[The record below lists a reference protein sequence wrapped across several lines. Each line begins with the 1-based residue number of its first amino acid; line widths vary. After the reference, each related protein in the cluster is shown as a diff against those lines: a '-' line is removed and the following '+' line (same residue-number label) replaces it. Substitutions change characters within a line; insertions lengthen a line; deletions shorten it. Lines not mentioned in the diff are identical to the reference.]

1 MRLLE
6 VVAGPTT
13 RPEALEAITRFADL
27 RLGKGVVRAKDTPG
41 LHRQP
46 DRHLLAADGDR
57 PGDRAGPDR
66 RGGRRGHGQ
75 PGGHPQDRRVRA
87 ARSGRHRPDP
97 ESGRQHGPA
106 AAGRRPAAR
115 QPPRAAPDRA
125 DDRGG
130 LYRPEGQ
137 GRLLPPEPGERRA
150 GQGGHRPPHRR
161 LSHERQGPSRERRRR
176 QGGRLARAGVPSR
189 PDRPLRL
196 GGAQRDLGLRRRAG
210 AGDQRHRLGR
220 R

>member
-41 LHRQP
+41 FIANRIGTYWLQT
-46 DRHLLAADGDR
+46 AI
-57 PGDRAGPDR
+57 DRAIELGLTVEEADAVL
-66 RGGRRGHGQ
+66 GS

-125 DDRGG
+125 G
-130 LYRPEGQ
+130 
-137 GRLLPPEPGERRA
+137 
-150 GQGGHRPPHRR
+150 
-161 LSHERQGPSRERRRR
+161 
-176 QGGRLARAGVPSR
+176 
-189 PDRPLRL
+189 
-196 GGAQRDLGLRRRAG
+196 
-210 AGDQRHRLGR
+210 
-220 R
+220 